1 MIDIIGPVKADNL
14 ASALST
20 KFCDWFFSKFLV
32 NLRAWSYIKKENT
45 FANNAKKYPY
55 SSHTEA
61 REIEE
66 INIKYTIFSL
76 LILSVCFTS
85 DVL

>member
-1 MIDIIGPVKADNL
+1 MTRNFVYNNKTFKRYRVTD
-14 ASALST
+14 LS
-20 KFCDWFFSKFLV
+20 
-32 NLRAWSYIKKENT
+32 IKKENT

-66 INIKYTIFSL
+66 INMKYTIFSL
-76 LILSVCFTS
+76 LILSVCLTS
-85 DVL
+85 DVR